1 MTCCCCCT
9 DVSTIYVT
17 RKLFKL
23 WCPSNCNVSRSMLRL
38 CLLFCYIAWLSWL
51 SRLCTCV
58 LFACSQGTDWTVI
71 ISSARRL
78 RQPRK
83 ATTTTETAT
92 TTLGMATVAT
102 TSFSFRRGNV
112 LLGVSKQ
119 RRKRQTCQAQRETA
133 GWERAREGERESA
146 IDSARVCY
154 DRMPRGRALFQLSRS
169 TLSTWRNSADALPG
183 GLGCPQVTSLSSV
196 LCNISCNSLSQ

>member
-102 TSFSFRRGNV
+102 TSFSFWRGNV

-133 GWERAREGERESA
+133 GWERAREGERE
-146 IDSARVCY
+146 RYRFC
-154 DRMPRGRALFQLSRS
+154 
-169 TLSTWRNSADALPG
+169 
-183 GLGCPQVTSLSSV
+183 TSL
-196 LCNISCNSLSQ
+196 LWPHAAWARAFPALSQHSLNLAKLSWCLAGGARLPISDVT